1 MLIAPRPRM
10 YRRRRELFWS
20 YHESVRRVA
29 ACVIAFKKAEKPT
42 LHLDHQ
48 PSAVRDH
55 PEQPF

>member
-1 MLIAPRPRM
+1 M